1 MSLPLSI
8 LLPLAAAGAFPWLR
22 LEPAWWRELGPAL
35 GQPAALAAALCSL
48 GLIGGALLLA
58 SASAELLQLGLGR
71 LHPRW
76 RALLAWPVQAVAL
89 LPVAALAWAAVGGW
103 VGRLGWPIESLL
115 PTLTDPVAWPT
126 AWARGLWTWMPP
138 LFLLAIPLGAEWLA
152 FRLTR
157 PAAAASRQLGGLSL
171 LAAAYLVAVED
182 ILGLPGAGARVAEA
196 LRAEDPR
203 ALLHGGLLLVAVA
216 LGLYGV
222 SALYNRRLPPAPA
235 ARARPVYEGALA
247 IGWSPWQAWRR
258 HRMPGQ
264 LRGALAFLLQAG
276 ARVLLVA
283 VVAGSVRGQGP
294 GQEIYQAA
302 RRALEAPLAPLQA
315 ALPFLLC
322 ALSLAVL
329 GRIIAP
335 RPD

>member
-1 MSLPLSI
+1 MSLPLPI

-22 LEPAWWRELGPAL
+22 LEAAWWRELGPAL
-35 GQPAALAAALCSL
+35 VQPAALAAALGSL
-48 GLIGGALLLA
+48 GLICGALLLA
-58 SASAELLQLGLGR
+58 AATAELLQLRLGR
-71 LHPRW
+71 LRPRW
-76 RALLAWPVQAVAL
+76 RALLALPVQAVAL

-115 PTLTDPVAWPT
+115 PTLTAQVGWP
-126 AWARGLWTWMPP
+126 AALARGLWTWMPP

-157 PAAAASRQLGGLSL
+157 PEAALGRHLGGLSL

-203 ALLHGGLLLVAVA
+203 ALFHSGLLLGAVA
-216 LGLYGV
+216 LLLRGLW
-222 SALYNRRLPPAPA
+222 ALHARRLPPVPPT
-235 ARARPVYEGALA
+235 RAQPVYEGALA

-264 LRGALAFLLQAG
+264 LRGALAALLQAG
-276 ARVLLVA
+276 ARILLVA

-294 GQEIYQAA
+294 GQEIYLAA
-302 RRALEAPLAPLQA
+302 RRALEEPLAPLQA